1 MTARGKV
8 STSRH
13 LLLDP
18 CIFNAASPWEY
29 CEEGGEG
36 KSMAVCMAVLSL
48 DSSAGMQIALVD
60 FPLILFYWKEKRRQP
75 HEKLRCCAAY
85 IA

>member
-18 CIFNAASPWEY
+18 CIFNTASPWEY
-29 CEEGGEG
+29 CRQGGEG

-48 DSSAGMQIALVD
+48 DSSAGMETARVD
-60 FPLILFYWKEKRRQP
+60 FPLILFYWEEKRRQP
-75 HEKLRCCAAY
+75 HEKLRWCAAY